1 MKFFTSQKSLKSSRL
16 MENKNGN
23 DHGTDGKVW
32 DVNESAK
39 CPFLSGEMNHV
50 TGQGTTNR
58 DWWPNQLNLSIFS
71 S

>member
-1 MKFFTSQKSLKSSRL
+1 

-58 DWWPNQLNLSIFS
+58 DWWPNQLKLNTS
-71 S
+71 